1 MIDLQAELQIDYSKW
16 IGVPFEWAGEY
27 DCWTLAKAVLAEH
40 GIELPDYDYEPDNID
55 SIGRSIMAASAKPVW
70 SEVAIPEPLDMVLL
84 GSKDFLHHLGVYVGD
99 DRLLHTTPRTGAL
112 VQRLSRIKALGPYRQ
127 WRAYRWVG

>member
-1 MIDLQAELQIDYSKW
+1 MIDYSKW

-27 DCWTLAKAVLAEH
+27 DCWTLAKAVLAEN
-40 GIELPDYDYEPDNID
+40 GIVLPEYDYTKEDLDNI
-55 SIGRSIMAASAKPVW
+55 SQSVSAATETSNW
-70 SEVAIPEPLDMVLL
+70 LEVAIPEPLDVILL
-84 GSKDFLHHLGVYVGD
+84 GANNFFTHIGVYVGD
-99 DRLLHTTPRTGAL
+99 DKLLHTTPRTGAL